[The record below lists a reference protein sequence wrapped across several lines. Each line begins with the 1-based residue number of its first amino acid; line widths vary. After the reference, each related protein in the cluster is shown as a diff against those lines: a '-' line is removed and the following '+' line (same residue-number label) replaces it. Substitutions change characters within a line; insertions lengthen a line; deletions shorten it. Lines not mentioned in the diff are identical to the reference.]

1 MPERLRSLSGPRRAL
16 SALLAAMVVL
26 TVVFIW
32 GNSLKGPEA
41 SLRQSAVAERLVKPL
56 ILAIP
61 MPSLH
66 TPEMI
71 SLLTR
76 KLGHFAEFFLLGVLL
91 MALAIALRPALGL
104 PAWGL
109 FLFAVAVAVADEGL
123 QFLSDRAPRLADVL
137 LDSVGAGCGLVVAW
151 LFGRLW
157 RSRLRAAMGR
167 NGHV

>member
-1 MPERLRSLSGPRRAL
+1 VLSPKAAVG
-16 SALLAAMVVL
+16 LAA
-26 TVVFIW
+26 VF
-32 GNSLKGPEA
+32 N
-41 SLRQSAVAERLVKPL
+41 
-56 ILAIP
+56 
-61 MPSLH
+61 
-66 TPEMI
+66 
-71 SLLTR
+71 
-76 KLGHFAEFFLLGVLL
+76 LLGVLL

>member
-16 SALLAAMVVL
+16 SALLAALVVL
-26 TVVFIW
+26 TVAFIW
-32 GNSLKGPEA
+32 SNSLKGPEA

-91 MALAIALRPALGL
+91 MALAIALRPALAL

-109 FLFAVAVAVADEGL
+109 LLFAVAVALAEC
-123 QFLSDRAPRLADVL
+123 RAEENVMKTAAAIGIPTATGRALIEKTYKKPWQSFRLPGIM
-137 LDSVGAGCGLVVAW
+137 S
-151 LFGRLW
+151 
-157 RSRLRAAMGR
+157 LRK
-167 NGHV
+167 NS

>member
-16 SALLAAMVVL
+16 SALLAALVVL
-26 TVVFIW
+26 MVVFIW
-32 GNSLKGPEA
+32 SNSLKGPEA

-91 MALAIALRPALGL
+91 VALAVFPST
-104 PAWGL
+104 
-109 FLFAVAVAVADEGL
+109 VA
-123 QFLSDRAPRLADVL
+123 LADTTPPTSPPASATATPSPAATTTAEPDGEETDLPDVPLDDTRTVL
-137 LDSVGAGCGLVVAW
+137 ALTGAGILALVAAAVV
-151 LFGRLW
+151 F
-157 RSRLRAAMGR
+157 LRR
-167 NGHV
+167 